1 MGNKTLTR
9 ADLAEVVHRDIGLS
23 RAESAEMVN
32 DVLELVSQALVDGN
46 SVKLSSFGT
55 FLVRSKRERMGRN
68 PKTGEEVP
76 ITPRRVLVF
85 RPSQVMK
92 NIINGHDPGED
103 DTDS

>member
-1 MGNKTLTR
+1 MSGKTLTR
-9 ADLAEVVHRDIGLS
+9 ADLSEAVHRQIGLS
-23 RAESAEMVN
+23 RSESADLVKS
-32 DVLELVSQALVDGN
+32 VLDMMSDTLVTGQ

-55 FLVRSKRERMGRN
+55 FMVRSKNGRVGRN

-92 NIINGHDPGED
+92 NIINGLEPGTDED
-103 DTDS
+103 

>member
-1 MGNKTLTR
+1 MSNKTLTR
-9 ADLAEVVHRDIGLS
+9 ADLAETVHRDIGLS
-23 RAESAEMVN
+23 RTESADMVN
-32 DVLELVSQALVDGN
+32 AVLDLVSGALVEGQ

-92 NIINGHDPGED
+92 NVINGLEPGTED
-103 DTDS
+103 

>member
-1 MGNKTLTR
+1 MSNKTLTR
-9 ADLAEVVHRDIGLS
+9 SDLTEALHRDVGLS
-23 RAESAEMVN
+23 RTESADMVN
-32 DVLELVSQALVDGN
+32 NVLDLIADELTRGN

-55 FLVRSKRERMGRN
+55 FMVRHKRERLGRN

-92 NIINGHDPGED
+92 NVINGLEPG
-103 DTDS
+103 DSDE

>member
-1 MGNKTLTR
+1 MEKKTLTR
-9 ADLAEVVHRDIGLS
+9 ADLSESLHRNIGLS
-23 RAESAEMVN
+23 RTESADMVN
-32 DVLELVSQALVDGN
+32 SVLDLVSDALVEGQ

-55 FLVRSKRERMGRN
+55 FMVRAKRERMGRN

-92 NIINGHDPGED
+92 NVINGLEPGED
-103 DTDS
+103 SEN

>member
-1 MGNKTLTR
+1 MSNKTLTR
-9 ADLAEVVHRDIGLS
+9 ADLTEVVHADIGLS
-23 RAESAEMVN
+23 RTESADMVN
-32 DVLELVSQALVDGN
+32 TVLDLISDSLTAGN

-55 FLVRSKRERMGRN
+55 FMVRSKRARIGRN

-92 NIINGHDPGED
+92 NIINGLEPGTED
-103 DTDS
+103 